1 MNAKAQ
7 SIILT
12 NDTFRSEPHYFSSG
26 IIFSILIIILI
37 NSLVLNQLHLYS
49 KCITKE
55 NIEYSILILT
65 ILLYNSVNWIMYSI
79 WYQNMWLCLACLS
92 IPLGS
97 LMFIIPIYDSLTY
110 MGKKIFQ
117 IVSGTF
123 NIYLVIYI
131 FLLNFSDIDTNTKT
145 SIVNYSLLINMFTLV
160 IPLASLSIVFRDK
173 SVKTV
178 YVPITIMNI
187 IQSVVWLKY
196 GMILNNMLLI
206 SIYCF
211 GLIALL
217 VEILLYAIY
226 NKTIN
231 DYEKEK
237 EMNVV

>member
-1 MNAKAQ
+1 MEAQ
-7 SIILT
+7 SIFT
-12 NDTFRSEPHYFSSG
+12 NDTFKSEPYYFSSG
-26 IIFSILIIILI
+26 IIFSIFMIILT
-37 NSLVLNQLHLYS
+37 NYAVLDQLHVYS

-55 NIEYSILILT
+55 NTEYSILIFT

-79 WYQNMWLCLACLS
+79 WYQNIWLCLACFS

-97 LMFIIPIYDSLTY
+97 LMCIIPIYDLSTY
-110 MGKKIFQ
+110 VGKRIFQ

-123 NIYLVIYI
+123 SIYLAVYI
-131 FLLNFSDIDTNTKT
+131 FLLNFSDIDTNTKS
-145 SIVNYSLLINMFTLV
+145 SIVNCSLLINMFTLV
-160 IPLASLSIVFRDK
+160 IPLGSLSIMFRNK

-206 SIYCF
+206 STYCF

-226 NKTIN
+226 NETIN
-231 DYEKEK
+231 NYEKEK